1 MKEVYNF
8 SQEDL
13 NMSDVMV
20 LDAYSSIFMWMG
32 QKANKAA
39 SIKEINSNEMDINKY
54 RLET

>member
-32 QKANKAA
+32 QKANKAE
-39 SIKEINSNEMDINKY
+39 K
-54 RLET
+54 